1 MNTFQKLDKLTALAK
16 ADDTL
21 RRALLATREAKDP
34 MLTFCALAQENGVE
48 LYLGEL
54 FAVGQEYS
62 DNQCKSTNGGNPTPY
77 TAFDDA
83 YENFLVGIE

>member
-1 MNTFQKLDKLTALAK
+1 MDTYEKLEKLTCLAK
-16 ADDTL
+16 NDDSL
-21 RRALLATREAKDP
+21 RLKLLATKDGPDP
-34 MLTFCALAQENGVE
+34 MKEFCLIAQANGVE

-54 FAVGQEYS
+54 FSLGLEAS

-83 YENFLVGIE
+83 YENFLMSIS

>member
-1 MNTFQKLDKLTALAK
+1 MDTYEKLEKLTELANRNDELK
-16 ADDTL
+16 QK
-21 RRALLATREAKDP
+21 LLATKEGPDP
-34 MLTFCALAQENGVE
+34 MKDFCLIAQANGVE

-54 FAVGQEYS
+54 FSLGLEAS

-83 YENFLVGIE
+83 YENFLTSLT

>member
-1 MNTFQKLDKLTALAK
+1 MDTYEKLEKLTFLAK
-16 ADDTL
+16 NDSSL
-21 RRALLATREAKDP
+21 RLKLLATKDGPDP
-34 MLTFCALAQENGVE
+34 MKEFCLIAQANGVE

-54 FAVGQEYS
+54 FSLGLEAS

-83 YENFLVGIE
+83 YENFLTSIT

>member
-1 MNTFQKLDKLTALAK
+1 MDTYEKLEKLTELANRNDELK
-16 ADDTL
+16 QK
-21 RRALLATREAKDP
+21 LLATKEGPDP
-34 MLTFCALAQENGVE
+34 MKDFCLIAQANGVE

-54 FAVGQEYS
+54 FSLGLEAS

-83 YENFLVGIE
+83 YENFLMSLT

>member
-1 MNTFQKLDKLTALAK
+1 MDTYEKLEKLTELAK
-16 ADDTL
+16 NNEEL
-21 RRALLATREAKDP
+21 RLRLLATKDGPDP
-34 MLTFCALAQENGVE
+34 MKEFCLIAQSMGVK

-54 FAVGQEYS
+54 FSLGLEAS

-83 YENFLVGIE
+83 YENFLTSIS

>member
-1 MNTFQKLDKLTALAK
+1 MDTYEKLEKLTYLAK
-16 ADDTL
+16 NNESL
-21 RRALLATREAKDP
+21 RLKLLATKEGPDP
-34 MLTFCALAQENGVE
+34 MKEFCLIVQAEGVE

-54 FAVGQEYS
+54 FSLGLEAS

-83 YENFLVGIE
+83 YENFLMSIS